1 MDDNAYKELIEEE
14 WNDPSAVDC
23 EDIREQLEIDKTNF
37 RPFVVWDGS
46 DDDEDE
52 EEGEEEEEEEEDD
65 DDDLELLAM
74 EMERSMKSLN
84 IDDEDGG
91 IDS

>member
-37 RPFVVWDGS
+37 SPGR
-46 DDDEDE
+46 
-52 EEGEEEEEEEEDD
+52 
-65 DDDLELLAM
+65 ELAW
-74 EMERSMKSLN
+74 R
-84 IDDEDGG
+84 
-91 IDS
+91 

>member
-1 MDDNAYKELIEEE
+1 MDNAYKELIEEE

-46 DDDEDE
+46 DDDDDDDDDE
-52 EEGEEEEEEEEDD
+52 EEEEEEEEEEDD
-65 DDDLELLAM
+65 DIELLAM
-74 EMERSMKSLN
+74 ELEMELLVQY
-84 IDDEDGG
+84 DL
-91 IDS
+91 